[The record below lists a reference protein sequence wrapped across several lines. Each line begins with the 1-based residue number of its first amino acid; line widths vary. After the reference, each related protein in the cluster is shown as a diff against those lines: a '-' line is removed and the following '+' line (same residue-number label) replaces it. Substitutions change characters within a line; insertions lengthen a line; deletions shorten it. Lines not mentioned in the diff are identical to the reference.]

1 MRRIIAS
8 VIGGVILLQAF
19 ATPARADWRTDC
31 VAGQRSC
38 ETGIFYELAKLFRR
52 SGEEKA
58 VIAFIQEARA
68 LALREV
74 WPAGTALPI
83 QVDRMGNVVIQVPGT
98 GRFATRTRPE
108 VALQAHMDMVLD
120 KKGALPGEDLNRYF
134 RDGVPLEV
142 KDGWIQS
149 VGQDRSIGADNSVG
163 VAMAL
168 RYLLDRKLEHPPLEL
183 IFTVMEEVS
192 LQGAFGYEPEVLSSR
207 MVNLDGMT
215 AGAVTIGSQGATRS
229 ALNATLENVEVPAGY
244 RAFRIGIS
252 NLQGGH
258 SGVMIHRSR
267 ANSIQVIARTLQRAA
282 AAAPG
287 LMLIEIVGG
296 DLKVLNKIPN
306 LGQATF
312 AVAGSALTADLLRQW
327 VLEETLKHADEDP
340 LKFKAEADELTLPH
354 AHAATAASTQE
365 LIRRLLGT
373 PHGVYSRDERFPD
386 GVNTSTNF
394 AAVAA
399 QAGAGP
405 RLPLAFGFMTRSFG
419 SADGSPHR
427 DGPDPRR
434 PERRLGRA
442 LGRPLQT
449 HGHALRPLDG
459 PQRLAAPQAGAGRSV
474 YAKTVYFTAG
484 IEASA
489 FAKKKP
495 ELDIICVGAEILN
508 AHTATE
514 KVRAENI
521 PESSE
526 ALQRL
531 LRHHDAQWSPANILV
546 NLFAVDF
553 TGRSIEG
560 KWIGHCAKGYLKRH
574 LRNMTPSRRK
584 LPLAEIGF
592 WAGLIRGC

>member
-8 VIGGVILLQAF
+8 AIGGVILLQAF
-19 ATPARADWRTDC
+19 AAPARADWRTDC

-68 LALREV
+68 FALREV

-120 KKGALPGEDLNRYF
+120 KKGALPGEDLNQYF

-267 ANSIQVIARTLQRAA
+267 GNSIQVIARTLQRAA

-340 LKFKAEADELTLPH
+340 LKFKAEAEELTLPH

-394 AAVAA
+394 AAVSA

-419 SADGSPHR
+419 SATEVRTVMDLTR
-427 DGPDPRR
+427 DALSAGWAELWDVLFKPTGTPYDPWMVHKDS
-434 PERRLGRA
+434 LLLKLA
-442 LGRPLQT
+442 LEDPY
-449 HGHALRPLDG
+449 
-459 PQRLAAPQAGAGRSV
+459 

-514 KVRAENI
+514 KVRAESI

-526 ALQRL
+526 ALLRL
-531 LRHHDAQWSPANILV
+531 LR
-546 NLFAVDF
+546 
-553 TGRSIEG
+553 R
-560 KWIGHCAKGYLKRH
+560 
-574 LRNMTPSRRK
+574 
-584 LPLAEIGF
+584 LP
-592 WAGLIRGC
+592 